1 MTDKKKEYLSVL
13 GLLLAALLWG
23 VSYPLTKVVEDCP
36 TFYIVSIRF
45 LVAAAALALIFHR
58 HFRNFHK
65 EILKYAFLLSFCI
78 TSMYIFGTI
87 GIKYTTSVRASF
99 FTCLS
104 FVIIP
109 ILNLVIYKLKL
120 NKTIVISVLICLAGM
135 FLLSYTADMGTFSL
149 NAGDLLCILAATAGS
164 LHIIFLD
171 RVTKQENMEP
181 ILFTIFLMAFVAL
194 WSTLIALATGA
205 FAYAGTSSFQ
215 FGSIIALGLFC
226 SAAAFLLQSIC
237 QKYVP
242 SNRVDVIIAM
252 EPASG
257 CVISVIVLGEAMH
270 WTGWLGALLVM
281 VSLLYMEISS
291 GRSNA

>member
-45 LVAAAALALIFHR
+45 LVAAAALALIFHK

-109 ILNLVIYKLKL
+109 VLNLVIYKLKL

-164 LHIIFLD
+164 LHILFLD

-242 SNRVDVIIAM
+242 SNRVGVIIAM

>member
-58 HFRNFHK
+58 HFRNYHK

-242 SNRVDVIIAM
+242 SNRVGVIIAM

-257 CVISVIVLGEAMH
+257 CVISVIVLSEAMH